1 MTKIERQNLRL
12 LEAIL
17 FAAAE
22 PLSEKQLAARLPEDA
37 GLKDLLTGLQAYYEG
52 RGVQLVRRGKSW
64 VFRTADDI
72 RPLLEKEIV
81 VPRKLSRAAIETL
94 AIIAYHQPVTRAEI
108 EDTRGVS
115 LSKGTLDVLLEA
127 EWIKPGK
134 RRETPGRPVT
144 WRTTDDFLDHFG
156 IEDIRDLPGIKE
168 LKAAGLL
175 ESGPAINAYAAFG
188 ELADVSDDDQN
199 AEEGGDTDEPSLLP
213 DISVD
218 DAGELPE
225 PLDPEG

>member
-1 MTKIERQNLRL
+1 MSKIERQNLRL

-22 PLSEKQLAARLPEDA
+22 PLSEAQLAARLPEDID
-37 GLKDLLTGLQAYYEG
+37 LKELLAALQAYYEG

-64 VFRTADDI
+64 AFRTADDI
-72 RPLLEKEIV
+72 RPLLEREIV

-94 AIIAYHQPVTRAEI
+94 AIIAYHQPITRAEI
-108 EDTRGVS
+108 EEVRGVS

-144 WRTTDDFLDHFG
+144 WKTTDDFLDHFG
-156 IEDIRDLPGIKE
+156 LEDIRDLPGIKE

-175 ESGPAINAYAAFG
+175 ESGPAINAYSTFG
-188 ELADVSDDDQN
+188 DLADAAKADG
-199 AEEGGDTDEPSLLP
+199 EGGEGGSELSLLP
-213 DISVD
+213 DAVSD
-218 DAGELPE
+218 EAAETAE

>member
-1 MTKIERQNLRL
+1 MSKIERQNLRL

-22 PLSEKQLAARLPEDA
+22 PLSEKQLAARLPEDTD
-37 GLKDLLTGLQAYYEG
+37 LKELLAALQAYYEG

-64 VFRTADDI
+64 AFRTADDI
-72 RPLLEKEIV
+72 RPLLEREIV

-94 AIIAYHQPVTRAEI
+94 AIIAYHQPITRAEI
-108 EDTRGVS
+108 EEVRGVS

-156 IEDIRDLPGIKE
+156 LEDIRDLPGIKE

-175 ESGPAINAYAAFG
+175 ESGPAINAYSAFG
-188 ELADVSDDDQN
+188 DLADAAQVPK
-199 AEEGGDTDEPSLLP
+199 EGEGEPSLLP
-213 DISVD
+213 DMVAD
-218 DAGELPE
+218 EAAEDAE

>member
-188 ELADVSDDDQN
+188 ELADASGDGQN
-199 AEEGGDTDEPSLLP
+199 ADAGGDTDEPSLLP